1 MKYTSNESG
10 VVMSQTFH
18 DLRVPSNLVGNRS
31 SARSIMIG
39 TLFILLQEA
48 LACGRLF
55 AHQTLARIIK
65 QDPEVIGAFSIA
77 TTRVPDF
84 GDQISTPSHGFR
96 TLCSLGGVTP
106 QLQEIPQTFHLCYE
120 LLASKTGTD
129 NPAAVCFA
137 ESFQPMGLDLNS
149 HFNIIFFPF
158 DVSSIPSLWGSS
170 TTSAES
176 SLSPWDSISA
186 AQSQITSPQVQVD
199 HDITALFHLTI
210 PQVSSPYDSE
220 SANVLIPSHLPVS
233 EAPSSQP
240 TPSPQPQ
247 PPHFSESSP
256 YGSANVLIPSSHF
269 PAAPPQPQ
277 PQPQPEP
284 LVLSPSAP
292 SPLSQLSPRLQT
304 LPSLPPQLE
313 SRSPPPNN
321 FHCSISN
328 GTQDNAV
335 GQSESSTLRFQ
346 PSESGSRLTS
356 LSSPES
362 TIPLLLRNY
371 GISDEEKD
379 VAIYKRSVKGLFV
392 KVRNFNAM
400 NSILDCMGYSLPF
413 RVSADPT
420 IKLSNITVKASE
432 VLHYFGWAPTS
443 FEHKAGWYGTAKT
456 LSQLKWKTDVPSEY

>member
-1 MKYTSNESG
+1 
-10 VVMSQTFH
+10 
-18 DLRVPSNLVGNRS
+18 
-31 SARSIMIG
+31 MIG

-106 QLQEIPQTFHLCYE
+106 QLQEIPQTFHPFYE

-158 DVSSIPSLWGSS
+158 DVSSIPSLWGPS
-170 TTSAES
+170 TTSAEP

-186 AQSQITSPQVQVD
+186 VPSQITSPQVQVD
-199 HDITALFHLTI
+199 HDHITALFHLAHECSCHGNSSCRSCDVALS
-210 PQVSSPYDSE
+210 QVSSPYGSE
-220 SANVLIPSHLPVS
+220 SANVLIPSPPSHLPVS
-233 EAPSSQP
+233 EA
-240 TPSPQPQ
+240 PSPQPQ
-247 PPHFSESSP
+247 PPHFSESSA
-256 YGSANVLIPSSHF
+256 YGSANVLIPPSHF
-269 PAAPPQPQ
+269 PATSH
-277 PQPQPEP
+277 QPQPEP
-284 LVLSPSAP
+284 LALSPSAP

-313 SRSPPPNN
+313 SRSPPPVN

-346 PSESGSRLTS
+346 PSESGSILTP

-371 GISDEEKD
+371 GISDEEKEA
-379 VAIYKRSVKGLFV
+379 AIYKRSAVKGLFV

-400 NSILDCMGYSLPF
+400 NSILDCMGCSLPF

-456 LSQLKWKTDVPSEY
+456 LSQLKWKTDMPSEY